1 MLNLAIGAEYEC
13 LTPNFVK
20 LKREI
25 VETDHDVSQDHK
37 SHQNQSIS
45 PKPDIRNAESTNP
58 KSSSHHKNTKT
69 VKESPFVGRSNP
81 LMYSD
86 VFKQSPYV
94 TSLLSTPSFEFQNNK
109 RLLPYSDHLFTMSAG
124 YKVTGDDFARPLKQ
138 AGTHRQPKFNQNAA
152 KGTVINRL
160 RMFMYFKILKICFN
174 ILYYNISIFCYT
186 LSYKIHYII
195 KYIS

>member
-1 MLNLAIGAEYEC
+1 MLQVFFIVLITSALNFAIGAEYQF

-37 SHQNQSIS
+37 SHQNQSIELNT
-45 PKPDIRNAESTNP
+45 RNAESMNP

-69 VKESPFVGRSNP
+69 VKESPFIGRSSP
-81 LMYSD
+81 LLYSD
-86 VFKQSPYV
+86 VFKQSSPYV

-124 YKVTGDDFARPLKQ
+124 YEVAGDDFARPLKQ
-138 AGTHRQPKFNQNAA
+138 VGTHRQPKFNQNAA
-152 KGTVINRL
+152 IGTVINRL
-160 RMFMYFKILKICFN
+160 RMFIYF
-174 ILYYNISIFCYT
+174 
-186 LSYKIHYII
+186 
-195 KYIS
+195 